1 MERTRKTGKGWPFA
15 LWLLPLVAGLG
26 LLVWMVVA
34 RLEGGPPVVVLD
46 APSPWYLGKTAEVA
60 LELSDPKSGL
70 RRFSA
75 TLTKDGKETV
85 LAESEFPATG
95 FLSLSNSRKETA
107 RLRIDP
113 GALGLSDG
121 KAVLRVMVWDRSWR
135 NWWHGNAAEL
145 KREVVIDTKPPVIEV
160 VTREHYLN
168 QGGTGLVV
176 YRLSEECPRSG
187 VRVGSNFFPGYSG
200 YYTDRSLQIAF
211 FALGHQQGPGTEI
224 VLEAA
229 DPAGN
234 AAAGRFY
241 HHIRKKAFK
250 KDRLTVSNEFI
261 TQILPE
267 FQPLLP
273 NNPGATL
280 KDRFLYINRDQ
291 RRLDYE
297 KMVELTRRTH
307 TMVLWKGPF
316 LRLPN
321 AAPRAGFADHRT
333 YLYEGREIDQQ
344 DHLGV
349 DLASLTHAEVPA
361 ANSGVV
367 IFAGT
372 LGIYGKT
379 VVLDHGFG
387 LFSMYSHLSQVSVN
401 ANDRVAREQVLG
413 NTGSTGLAG
422 GDHLH
427 FSIMVHNTFVDP
439 VEWWDPAWIINNI
452 TSKLEAA
459 KPAGG

>member
-1 MERTRKTGKGWPFA
+1 MA
-15 LWLLPLVAGLG
+15 LWLLPLVVGLG
-26 LLVWMVVA
+26 AFVWMVAV
-34 RLEGGPPVVVLD
+34 RLEGGPPAVSLE
-46 APSPWYLGKTAEVA
+46 APSPWYLGKAVEFT
-60 LELSDPKSGL
+60 LGLSDPGTGL

-75 TLTKDGKETV
+75 SLTKDGREMV
-85 LAESEFPATG
+85 LAEAEFPGPGLLG
-95 FLSLSNSRKETA
+95 FRKTRGETV
-107 RLRIDP
+107 RVRIDP

-121 KAVLRVMVWDRSWR
+121 KAVLRVAVRDRSWR
-135 NWWHGNAAEL
+135 NWWHGNLTEL
-145 KREVVIDTKPPVIEV
+145 KREVLIDTKPPVLEV
-160 VTREHYLN
+160 LTREHYVN
-168 QGGTGLVV
+168 QGGSGLVI
-176 YRLSEECPRSG
+176 YRLSEECPRNG
-187 VRVGSNFFPGYSG
+187 VRVGTNFFPGHSG
-200 YYTDRSLQIAF
+200 YYPDRSVHIAF

-224 VLEAA
+224 ALEAA
-229 DPAGN
+229 DHAGN
-234 AAAGRFY
+234 SVTGRFY
-241 HHIRKKAFK
+241 HLIRKKAFK

-267 FQPLLP
+267 FLPLLP
-273 NNPGATL
+273 QSPGATL
-280 KDRFLYINRDQ
+280 KDRFLYINREQ

-297 KMVELTRRTH
+297 KMIGLTRQTH
-307 TMVLWKGPF
+307 AMMHWKGPF

-349 DLASLTHAEVPA
+349 DLASLANAPVPA

-367 IFAGT
+367 VFTGA

-387 LFSMYSHLSQVSVN
+387 LFSMYSHLSKVSV
-401 ANDRVAREQVLG
+401 ATGDRVAREQVLG

-427 FSIMVHNTFVDP
+427 FSVMVHNTFVDP
-439 VEWWDPAWIINNI
+439 VEWWDPAWIIHNV
-452 TSKLEAA
+452 TTKLEAA
-459 KPAGG
+459 RPAAGQG